1 VEHVPVHASNLE
13 AKDKIYREAVVE
25 LATAKDESMNAAR
38 TEEAT
43 SDDDEDNLPIV
54 ALVKKAPRK
63 KSAKP
68 SWVYEPILST
78 VSQSPYWDTLGL
90 DSVSA
95 LLVSEAKSTSDDED
109 DLVPL
114 ASLVAKEK
122 LDILAAVSTEAASIV
137 YPVGEAAIGVEVA
150 RDFGGKHGIC
160 CGKITKVDLTTRQNI
175 QCTQDVLGAPYGY
188 LAPEKSPS

>member
-1 VEHVPVHASNLE
+1 
-13 AKDKIYREAVVE
+13 
-25 LATAKDESMNAAR
+25 
-38 TEEAT
+38 
-43 SDDDEDNLPIV
+43 
-54 ALVKKAPRK
+54 
-63 KSAKP
+63 
-68 SWVYEPILST
+68 
-78 VSQSPYWDTLGL
+78 
-90 DSVSA
+90 VSA

-160 CGKITKVDLTTRQNI
+160 CGKITKVDLTTRRPLYHCVYTDGDEEDYDDAELQYAIDLHCAVTSGRTIEQHVNEDEG
-175 QCTQDVLGAPYGY
+175 TQQHL
-188 LAPEKSPS
+188 

>member
-1 VEHVPVHASNLE
+1 MTRDQQRQDQTITESEDPTELGLVWPEPVVEHVPVHASNLE

-25 LATAKDESMNAAR
+25 LATAQDESMNAAR

-78 VSQSPYWDTLGL
+78 VSQPPYWDTLGL

-122 LDILAAVSTEAASIV
+122 LDILAAETN
-137 YPVGEAAIGVEVA
+137 
-150 RDFGGKHGIC
+150 
-160 CGKITKVDLTTRQNI
+160 QN
-175 QCTQDVLGAPYGY
+175 
-188 LAPEKSPS
+188 SR